1 MYIYIYIHI
10 YTYIYMYTCM
20 NMCVYV
26 YLCRISLALLFT
38 YDTLPRDG
46 YRVYTRSTH
55 SHANTHKY
63 ARRTPRPRKDCAA
76 CNPSGLRTLHQSSM
90 PRSVYW
96 PWQVLCATVCGKQAY
111 VTHLLRPCSQHLQSS
126 AASTWFRAGLSIIV
140 ACFGSDF
147 FCFDASAPIGN
158 LALARKRENL
168 VVWLKN
174 S

>member
-1 MYIYIYIHI
+1 MCIHMYIYIYIHI

-111 VTHLLRPCSQHLQSS
+111 VTHLFMHQMHDHVRNTCSRAPRALGFVPVCPSS
-126 AASTWFRAGLSIIV
+126 
-140 ACFGSDF
+140 
-147 FCFDASAPIGN
+147 
-158 LALARKRENL
+158 
-168 VVWLKN
+168 
-174 S
+174 